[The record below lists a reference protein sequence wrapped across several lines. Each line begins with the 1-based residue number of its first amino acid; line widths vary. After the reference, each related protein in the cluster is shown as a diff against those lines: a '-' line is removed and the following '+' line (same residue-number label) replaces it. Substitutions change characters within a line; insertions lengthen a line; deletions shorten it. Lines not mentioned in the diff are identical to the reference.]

1 MAAWAYHQEHP
12 SSWAPFS
19 GNESSQ
25 LEAAFDDQATTEC
38 ELQGS
43 DWRRWRV
50 DQVRMKLLCV
60 TSGTTRAICRRK
72 YPSADAA
79 RWEWQGDAG
88 WQRYDPYV
96 EGQLGAAQA
105 AGRRVTTIF
114 LLSYDAATPYR
125 ITWSSCAGG
134 GDGTQCN
141 TVYSRA
147 EAPGAT
153 QRIRWG
159 CPRREALHFR
169 AQPLDT
175 AQLAHLTGW
184 SVLRPGEW
192 EAGAGDPIMHTA
204 LGEGGEAVVRL
215 PCHSAAISCTF
226 NLSTIEQ
233 ALRLRP
239 VCPACSQA
247 YGALPGVQPSG
258 TMQFGTDTASCT
270 GHSPCPTIVISYDFP
285 GGTQGPR
292 DPAPG
297 MRYDGA
303 HRTCYYPDS
312 PLGWSCVNLLRL
324 AFERGQLF
332 RIGRSVTSGRDN
344 VVVWGGIHQ
353 KTAKHGGAVA
363 HGWPDETHLQRL
375 QSEAACKG
383 IAL

>member
-1 MAAWAYHQEHP
+1 MAAWAFHQEHP
-12 SSWAPFS
+12 SSWVLFS
-19 GNESSQ
+19 CDESSQ

-38 ELQGS
+38 ELQNS
-43 DWRRWRV
+43 DWQRWRV
-50 DQVRMKLLCV
+50 DLVRMKLLCV
-60 TSGTTRAICRRK
+60 TSGISLAICRQK

-79 RWEWQGDAG
+79 WWEWQDDAG

-114 LLSYDAATPYR
+114 VLSYDAATPYR

-134 GDGTQCN
+134 GDGTQLN

-153 QRIRWG
+153 KRIRWG
-159 CPRREALHFR
+159 CPQREALHFR

-184 SVLRPGEW
+184 SELRPGGWKE
-192 EAGAGDPIMHTA
+192 GDCDPIMNTT

-226 NLSTIEQ
+226 NLSTVEQ
-233 ALRLRP
+233 SLRFSP
-239 VCPACSQA
+239 VCPACSKA
-247 YGALPGVQPSG
+247 YGVLPGVQPSG
-258 TMQFGTDTASCT
+258 SMHFGTDMASCN

-285 GGTQGPR
+285 DGTQGPR

-297 MRYDGA
+297 VRYDGA

-332 RIGRSVTSGRDN
+332 RIGKSLTSGRDN

-353 KTAKHGGAVA
+353 KTAKHGGATK

-383 IAL
+383 IVL